1 MSGNFPLL
9 IAIIG
14 AGGTG
19 FLIWYGIRGWKRY
32 TLITGTETSFIS
44 GILGGLVE
52 VKGTIV
58 PKESELLESPWTRT
72 ACIYYRF
79 KVEEKRHRTTG
90 RNRTSSYWHKII
102 DDREYAKCAV
112 DDGTGTIVV
121 DLEEADL
128 VLDRDAHATSGLFA
142 SGPPGIEEVLN
153 ERYGQSSRGLIF
165 NKSMR
170 YHETVLEPGDE
181 IYVLG
186 DVTVTGGGEWRI
198 TSRDHPLIVSDRGER
213 GATRRFF
220 WQAILSMIGAV
231 VVAAVVLSFLRSSGF
246 F

>member
-1 MSGNFPLL
+1 MQNFPLIITIVG
-9 IAIIG
+9 IAG
-14 AGGTG
+14 SLA
-19 FLIWYGIRGWKRY
+19 LVWYGIRGWKRY
-32 TLITGTETSFIS
+32 KLITGTATSRIS
-44 GILGGLVE
+44 GVLGGLAE
-52 VKGTIV
+52 IKGAIV
-58 PKESELLESPWTRT
+58 PKEENLLESPWTRT

-90 RNRTSSYWHKII
+90 RRGGSSYWHKII
-102 DDREYAKCAV
+102 DDRQYAKCAV

-165 NKSMR
+165 KKSMR
-170 YHETVLEPGDE
+170 FHETVLEPGDE

-186 DVTVTGGGEWRI
+186 DVAVTGGGEWRI
-198 TSRDHPLIVSDRGER
+198 TSREHPLIVSDKGER
-213 GATRRFF
+213 GATRRFL
-220 WQAILSMIGAV
+220 WQAILSWLGAIVVAV
-231 VVAAVVLSFLRSSGF
+231 VIGFFARSSGVV
-246 F
+246 